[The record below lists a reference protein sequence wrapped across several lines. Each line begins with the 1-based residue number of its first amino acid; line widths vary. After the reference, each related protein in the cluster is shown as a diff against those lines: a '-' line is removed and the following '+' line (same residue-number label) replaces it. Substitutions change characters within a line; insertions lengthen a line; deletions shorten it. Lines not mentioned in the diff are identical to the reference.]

1 MIKKKHIALILIL
14 SLFSVDNVYAED
26 CKMDLIQEFKKVENR
41 YKINYRYNIEKK
53 SYTLILNYSTS
64 KDYEYKTYDME
75 NIECEQ
81 INTTTKEC
89 HGFKIGTYKYQIDGK
104 NDECSQTVKVMDI
117 EIKELKN
124 YSNDQLCKG
133 IEEFALC
140 QKDYYKDIDYETFI
154 SRVKS
159 YKKTKIE
166 KEKLQEIKKQEEEK
180 NALKNN
186 VNTFIEKNKIQIIIV
201 TIFIIL
207 VIISSIVMFKS
218 ARKSR
223 RLE

>member
-1 MIKKKHIALILIL
+1 MIKKKYIALIIIL
-14 SLFSVDNVYAED
+14 SLFSVDNVYADD
-26 CKMDLIQEFKKVENR
+26 CKMDLIQEFKKIENR
-41 YKINYRYNIEKK
+41 YKINYRYNIEKN

-81 INTTTKEC
+81 INKTTKEC
-89 HGFKIGTYKYQIDGK
+89 HGFEIGTYKYQIDGK

-133 IEEFALC
+133 VEEFALC

-166 KEKLQEIKKQEEEK
+166 KEKLQKIKKQEEEK